1 MIKMSSNYKE
11 GLILKGWLEVLSGSD
26 EDITSMNHS
35 AMNYFDISSKSY
47 RFNDPEVII
56 GKAKVLEKNSSFIA
70 GVEQLN
76 QAIVLY
82 PRFLPAFIEKMKL
95 QASLKDWEQTEGSK
109 LLNDLLEDC
118 RDTPDEGRI
127 MIANAQLAEA
137 RGDID
142 TALSLLR
149 DIKLEH
155 GDHFVRSRELMAL
168 MYLKHRKDRRLY
180 AGCYREI
187 LDKKPTTQSFLML
200 GDAYMHILEPERA
213 IEIYEQALKK
223 NPKDWILTRKVGQA
237 LIKTHFYEKAV
248 TYYKAAIKTSGQNAF
263 RYDLAHLLW

>member
-1 MIKMSSNYKE
+1 
-11 GLILKGWLEVLSGSD
+11 
-26 EDITSMNHS
+26 
-35 AMNYFDISSKSY
+35 
-47 RFNDPEVII
+47 
-56 GKAKVLEKNSSFIA
+56 
-70 GVEQLN
+70 
-76 QAIVLY
+76 
-82 PRFLPAFIEKMKL
+82 
-95 QASLKDWEQTEGSK
+95 
-109 LLNDLLEDC
+109 
-118 RDTPDEGRI
+118 

-142 TALSLLR
+142 AALTLLR
-149 DIKLEH
+149 DIRQEQ
-155 GDHFVRSRELMAL
+155 GDHFVRSRELMAA

-223 NPKDWILTRKVGQA
+223 NPKDWVLTRKVGQA

-263 RYDLAHLLW
+263 RYDLAHLLWRLKRFSESQAIITNALEISQTQDLQTLEWEVKLVNLLGQVQLNTDNKDTAIATLKRAHQTNQKFVSY